1 MASAQ
6 LGREMRHVL
15 GMSRSARTLS
25 KRVVASQRG
34 GGCEM
39 SDREVRGER
48 APSRLMGDLRASTGC
63 GWGSRTCC
71 ISCLQELADRMID
84 GRPFGLSAVGGAG
97 VPVQLAARRRAVAW
111 TGSAAVEASRSGMGR
126 RCGIWPCGH
135 RQLSRHERRSVG
147 PIRSRR
153 ASGRWRRQPRGCL
166 RRTANARSCAARRR
180 TRQRVCQ
187 RRNSTTGQCPVSSAT
202 TGASASA
209 ALAPTTK

>member
-1 MASAQ
+1 MPPGAADAGVREDCELRDGASPPTLERCAI
-6 LGREMRHVL
+6 
-15 GMSRSARTLS
+15 SAW
-25 KRVVASQRG
+25 
-34 GGCEM
+34 
-39 SDREVRGER
+39 
-48 APSRLMGDLRASTGC
+48 GDLRASTGC

-71 ISCLQELADRMID
+71 ISCLQELADRMVD

-111 TGSAAVEASRSGMGR
+111 TGSAAGEASRPGMGR
-126 RCGIWPCGH
+126 RCANLAVRPPPAG
-135 RQLSRHERRSVG
+135 RHERRSVG

-153 ASGRWRRQPRGCL
+153 AGGRWRRQPRGCL
-166 RRTANARSCAARRR
+166 RRTANARSCAACRR